1 MNPEITV
8 TQGAFTLASVHVL
21 VAVKDVLII
30 EADCVSKYPGDIAVS
45 SGSLGPQVMIV
56 PGERSLKLD
65 DRYVHPGQGGAERYD
80 PTWITL
86 PDYAGNWT
94 VIAEGR
100 RYTIRVVAYSRR
112 RRARLAWKEKNVPV
126 PVRKENP

>member
-30 EADCVSKYPGDIAVS
+30 EADCTSKYPGELSVS
-45 SGSLGPQVMIV
+45 DRGERGPEVMIW
-56 PGERSLKLD
+56 PGEHSQKLD
-65 DRYVHPGQGGAERYD
+65 QRPDRAAA
-80 PTWITL
+80 PTVITL
-86 PDYAGNWT
+86 PSYAGNWT

-100 RYTIRVVAYSRR
+100 RYTIRIVAYSRR
-112 RRARLAWKEKNVPV
+112 RRARLAWQEK
-126 PVRKENP
+126 PVRTGAASRR